1 MELLV
6 ADEIVQKKMSANGSN
21 IHRGRSQ
28 FFFFGLSSNTSLH
41 ISIIFIYISNL
52 LLSLYVS
59 KVKNQ
64 ILTQAIGF

>member
-6 ADEIVQKKMSANGSN
+6 ADEIVQKKCLRTAATFIEGDRN
-21 IHRGRSQ
+21 

>member
-1 MELLV
+1 MAATFIEG
-6 ADEIVQKKMSANGSN
+6 DRNF
-21 IHRGRSQ
+21 

-41 ISIIFIYISNL
+41 ISIIFICISNL